1 MQRLKNK
8 DLESLGIY
16 SEISLDDNFPVAL
29 IILKANVDLSGGIIG
44 ITTFMPAQYVGYVI
58 DLEAGSIRTMTSRT
72 GGRFKKALKDNSI
85 PNDEDTL
92 SPAVKKMLKE
102 EEKLPEIKVEPLPY
116 PFRDEPKQTCKVCV
130 RGL

>member
-1 MQRLKNK
+1 
-8 DLESLGIY
+8 
-16 SEISLDDNFPVAL
+16 
-29 IILKANVDLSGGIIG
+29 
-44 ITTFMPAQYVGYVI
+44 
-58 DLEAGSIRTMTSRT
+58 MTSRT